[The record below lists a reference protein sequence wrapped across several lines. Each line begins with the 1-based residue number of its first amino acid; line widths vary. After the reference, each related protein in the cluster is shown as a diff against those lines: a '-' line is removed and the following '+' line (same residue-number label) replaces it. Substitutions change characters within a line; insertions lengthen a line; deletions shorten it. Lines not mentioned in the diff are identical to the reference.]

1 MLGSCTNGRIE
12 DFRVAH
18 KYIKNRTV
26 HEDVKLIIIP
36 GSQKVLYQMEEEGL
50 LIDFIKSNAVIAPP
64 SCGPC
69 MGGHMGVLGEGEVG
83 LYTTNRNF
91 YGRNGAPSSKV
102 YLSNPMIAA
111 YSAVEGSIQV
121 PDF

>member
-1 MLGSCTNGRIE
+1 
-12 DFRVAH
+12 
-18 KYIKNRTV
+18 
-26 HEDVKLIIIP
+26 
-36 GSQKVLYQMEEEGL
+36 MEEEGL

-91 YGRNGAPSSKV
+91 MVEMVLRLQRCI
-102 YLSNPMIAA
+102 YLIL
-111 YSAVEGSIQV
+111 
-121 PDF
+121 